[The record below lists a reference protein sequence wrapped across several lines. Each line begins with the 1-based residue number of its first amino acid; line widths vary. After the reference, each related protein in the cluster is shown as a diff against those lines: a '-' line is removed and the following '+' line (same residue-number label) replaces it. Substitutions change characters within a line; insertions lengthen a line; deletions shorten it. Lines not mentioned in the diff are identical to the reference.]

1 MILNQLQTEKIFE
14 GPGQS
19 HLSTYVLEISIILII
34 TFIFGYLFSR
44 LLISSHKRE
53 MEDLRR
59 ENEVLTEKIR
69 LLSSESKHSIE

>member
-1 MILNQLQTEKIFE
+1 MILNQIQTEKIFE

-19 HLSTYVLEISIILII
+19 NLSTYVLEISIILII

-69 LLSSESKHSIE
+69 LLSSESKHFIE